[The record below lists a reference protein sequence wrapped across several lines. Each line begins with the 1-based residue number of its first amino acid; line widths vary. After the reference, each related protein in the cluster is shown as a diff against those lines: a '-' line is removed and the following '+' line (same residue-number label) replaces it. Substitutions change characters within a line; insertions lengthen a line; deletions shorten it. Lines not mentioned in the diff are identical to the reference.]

1 MTLLLGELLHTR
13 ICLPRAWCLCCIP
26 GQFHPGLCPVTSP
39 HSPSHSLFI
48 PSVISILPLC
58 SKCLEPNTLLA
69 FLVLFPSLLCQ
80 RSSGDRWEC
89 CCCVV
94 VGAVEGSGV
103 SSQCPNSP
111 CVAVSRLPS
120 ICCLL
125 PGMDNQTV
133 LAVQSLL
140 DGQGGVTDPSAPSV
154 NSSAAIQPMGESWW
168 PWEGTGAAGL
178 HISPAACTA
187 GRTAGCVGAAV
198 SVVSPLQDQKE
209 QEEGTGAPV
218 SSDVFGGGH
227 DNRLD
232 HELPIKTQREGKATV
247 PTSSAC
253 YCSCFYLISTP
264 SQVLQTWSISVN
276 ECGSWSFMCIWT
288 LTVLDWNLLGV
299 WGVVP

>member
-1 MTLLLGELLHTR
+1 MDREVSRILLLPVST
-13 ICLPRAWCLCCIP
+13 PPPPSSPWVSP
-26 GQFHPGLCPVTSP
+26 GGPGRGQGWQGCTSP
-39 HSPSHSLFI
+39 LQPAQ
-48 PSVISILPLC
+48 
-58 SKCLEPNTLLA
+58 LA
-69 FLVLFPSLLCQ
+69 EQL
-80 RSSGDRWEC
+80 G
-89 CCCVV
+89 
-94 VGAVEGSGV
+94 
-103 SSQCPNSP
+103 
-111 CVAVSRLPS
+111 
-120 ICCLL
+120 
-125 PGMDNQTV
+125 
-133 LAVQSLL
+133 
-140 DGQGGVTDPSAPSV
+140 
-154 NSSAAIQPMGESWW
+154 
-168 PWEGTGAAGL
+168 
-178 HISPAACTA
+178 
-187 GRTAGCVGAAV
+187 VGAAV

-253 YCSCFYLISTP
+253 YCSCFNLISTP